1 VSWFGVQSWRQPY
14 LAPALSWSCW
24 RLVRVLSSWRAAE
37 EMESPVQ
44 ERSRDVRCVKER
56 ERRGS
61 RRVSRK

>member
-1 VSWFGVQSWRQPY
+1 MEG
-14 LAPALSWSCW
+14 PA
-24 RLVRVLSSWRAAE
+24 
-37 EMESPVQ
+37 Q